1 MLEAWRRRE
10 RGVVLILV
18 REDMNFHFLS
28 LFHKSRRKKKNELQ
42 NILAVTELEFP
53 LDNKKNLD
61 CDIQKLIYL
70 KHRSRTK
77 KKQFSRRL
85 FSFICECAC
94 PIFLLSSYFAC
105 VCFFFLLVK
114 EF

>member
-1 MLEAWRRRE
+1 MKAEKDE
-10 RGVVLILV
+10 
-18 REDMNFHFLS
+18 
-28 LFHKSRRKKKNELQ
+28 KNELQ

-53 LDNKKNLD
+53 LDNKKTLD

-70 KHRSRTK
+70 KRSRTK

-105 VCFFFLLVK
+105 VCFFLLVK